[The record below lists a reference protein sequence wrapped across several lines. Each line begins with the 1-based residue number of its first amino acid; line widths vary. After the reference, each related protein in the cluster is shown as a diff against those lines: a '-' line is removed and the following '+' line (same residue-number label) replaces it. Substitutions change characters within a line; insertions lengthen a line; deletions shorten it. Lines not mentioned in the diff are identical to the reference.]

1 MTRTQQTTAALAG
14 ATTLMLLIALLLM
27 MAAPA
32 RAQDGQPLLPGA
44 SAQGE
49 LTSAL
54 GDQWD
59 LHACDG
65 DVVTVTLASTAFTP
79 YLAVFTDT
87 LEAPVVEAVAED
99 GEPAEVVIEA
109 DATGVY
115 AVIAAGDRRSARGAY
130 TITAQS
136 GDVLP
141 DLAESGVAVLAYGAT
156 VTGVVQTSAGERLL
170 FHGCAGDAV
179 TVAASSEEF
188 TPFIELFDPAEEETV
203 AESEVVSDTVAMI
216 AGAPLSTTGTYE
228 LFVAGQRRSDRG
240 PYTLTLSLVTTGTL
254 APPSTGG
261 TPSPTRTPVVVATP
275 TATSAPSCIILAN
288 PLNLRAGPG
297 TNFSPPIGALRLNSE
312 VVPLARNEDASW
324 IEVEVAPGGLRGWV
338 SAGAQFVRC
347 TIEPASL
354 PLGELPPTPTPRPTS
369 TPIPTVTPTPTVP
382 PVVVIPNLQ
391 PSPTLPPL
399 VVLPGGG
406 PGGGGWNGAIVTG
419 FGIGNISGGQ
429 AIFRDR
435 VFFRAEISRTPNN
448 RKIDHVDFV
457 ITDDNGDEVYRRTER
472 VYGYCAFGGGEPACN
487 VLEIRSGANW
497 PDTNQPIRNGD
508 YNVEARIFLE
518 GDNDPSASWNTPFVI
533 DNPGLYGDLAAPDRQ
548 DLVVRIAQTGPDSDA
563 DIVYGA
569 LVFQVE
575 AYDPARGNR
584 DGDGI
589 RNVDL
594 RIFDASGT
602 RVYERTENNVA
613 YCAFAGGEPD
623 CNVFD
628 FAENGNAWPSGE
640 PIQFG
645 RRYTLRATA
654 NAEDGRSRTVEMSV
668 TLER

>member
-1 MTRTQQTTAALAG
+1 MTRSQQTTAALTG
-14 ATTLMLLIALLLM
+14 ATTLMLLTALILL

-32 RAQDGQPLLPGA
+32 RAQDGQPLVPGVPA
-44 SAQGE
+44 GGR

-59 LHACDG
+59 LRVCDG
-65 DVVTVTLASTAFTP
+65 DVVTLTLASTSFTP

-87 LEAPVVEAVAED
+87 LKAPVVEAVAED
-99 GEPAEVVIEA
+99 AGAAEVSFTAEA
-109 DATGVY
+109 PLHY
-115 AVIAAGDRRSARGAY
+115 AVIAAGDRRSARGDY
-130 TITAQS
+130 TITAIS
-136 GDVLP
+136 AGASAV
-141 DLAESGVAVLAYGAT
+141 GVETGAPVLAYGST
-156 VTGVVQTSAGERLL
+156 VTGVVQSSAGERWLV
-170 FHGCAGDAV
+170 HGCAGDV
-179 TVAASSEEF
+179 VDVAAVSDDF
-188 TPFIELFDPAEEETV
+188 TPYVELFDPAAEETV
-203 AESEVVSDTVAMI
+203 AESEAASASAAVI
-216 AGAPLSTTGTYE
+216 AGAALPTTGSYE

-240 PYTLTLSLVTTGTL
+240 PYTLTLSLVTTGAL
-254 APPSTGG
+254 APPSAGG
-261 TPSPTRTPVVVATP
+261 TPSPSRTPVAAPP
-275 TATSAPSCIILAN
+275 TSTRAPSCIILAN

-297 TNFSPPIGALRLNSE
+297 TNFSPPIGALRLNAT
-312 VVPLARNEDASW
+312 VVPLARNQDASW
-324 IEVEVAPGGLRGWV
+324 IEVETSPSGLRGWV
-338 SAGAQFVRC
+338 STGAQFVRC
-347 TIEPASL
+347 TVEPASL

-369 TPIPTVTPTPTVP
+369 TPIPTATPTPTVP
-382 PVVVIPNLQ
+382 PVVVIPNLE

-435 VFFRAEISRTPNN
+435 VFFRAEIDRTPSN
-448 RKIDHVDFV
+448 RRIDHVDFI
-457 ITDDNGDEVYRRTER
+457 ITDDNGDELYRRTER

-487 VLEIRSGANW
+487 VLEIGRDARW
-497 PDTNQPIRNGD
+497 PDTDNRIRNGD

-518 GDNDPSASWNTPFVI
+518 GDGDPSASWNTPFTI
-533 DNPGLYGDLAAPDRQ
+533 DNPALDGGVTAPEQQ
-548 DLVVRIAQTGPDSDA
+548 DLVVRFVQTGPNSDA

-575 AYDPARGNR
+575 AYDPARGSR

-589 RNVDL
+589 RAVDL
-594 RIFDASGT
+594 RIFDESGN

-623 CNVFD
+623 CNIFD
-628 FAENGNAWPSGE
+628 FAENGDAWPSGE
-640 PIQFG
+640 PIRYG
-645 RRYTLRATA
+645 RRYTLRGTA
-654 NAEDGRSRTVEMSV
+654 NAEDGRSRTVEMTV

>member
-1 MTRTQQTTAALAG
+1 MTRFKYITATLAGVVSFIGVAALFLF
-14 ATTLMLLIALLLM
+14 ATQ
-27 MAAPA
+27 PA
-32 RAQDGQPLLPGA
+32 RAQDGEPLLPGVP
-44 SAQGE
+44 AQGE

-59 LHACDG
+59 LYGCAG
-65 DVVTVTLASTAFTP
+65 DVVTVTLASSDFTP

-87 LEAPVVEAVAED
+87 LEAPIVEAVAED
-99 GEPAEVVIEA
+99 GEPAAVAVEV
-109 DATGVY
+109 DTTGVY
-115 AVIAAGDRRSARGAY
+115 AVIAAGDRRSARGDY

-136 GDVLP
+136 GEVPADA
-141 DLAESGVAVLAYGAT
+141 AEAGTTALGYGAT
-156 VTGVVQTSAGERLL
+156 ITGVVQTSAGERLL
-170 FHGCAGDAV
+170 FHGCAGDDV
-179 TVAASSEEF
+179 TVAANSEEF
-188 TPFIELFDPAEEETV
+188 TPFIELFDPAAEETV
-203 AESEVVSDTVAMI
+203 AESEAVSDTAAII
-216 AGAPLSTTGTYE
+216 AGATLSTTGTYE

-240 PYTLTLSLVTTGTL
+240 PFTLTLSRATTDTV
-254 APPSTGG
+254 APPATVA
-261 TPSPTRTPVVVATP
+261 TRTPVAASP
-275 TATSAPSCIILAN
+275 TATRAPSCIILAN

-324 IEVEVAPGGLRGWV
+324 IEVETSPAGLRGWV

-347 TIEPASL
+347 TVEPASL

-369 TPIPTVTPTPTVP
+369 TPIPTATPTPTVP
-382 PVVVIPNLQ
+382 PVVVIPNLE

-419 FGIGNISGGQ
+419 FGIGNVSGGN
-429 AIFRDR
+429 AVFRDR
-435 VFFRAEISRTPNN
+435 VYFRAEISSTPNN

-457 ITDDNGDEVYRRTER
+457 ITDDNGDEVFRRTER
-472 VYGYCAFGGGEPACN
+472 VYGYCAFGGGEPICN
-487 VLEIRSGANW
+487 VLEIGRNARW
-497 PDTNQPIRNGD
+497 PDTDNRIRNGD

-518 GDNDPSASWNTPFVI
+518 GDGDPSARWNTPFTI
-533 DNPGLYGDLAAPDRQ
+533 DNPALDGDLAAPGQQ
-548 DLVVRIAQTGPDSDA
+548 DLVVRIAQTAPNSDA
-563 DIVYGA
+563 DIAYGA

-575 AYDPARGNR
+575 AYDPSRGNR

-594 RIFDASGT
+594 RIFDANGS
-602 RVYERTENNVA
+602 RVYERTENNAA

-623 CNVFD
+623 CNIFD
-628 FAENGNAWPSGE
+628 FAENGNAWPGGE

-645 RRYTLRATA
+645 RRYTLRGTA